1 MSMLA
6 RTANGDLAFPLRVVQ
21 DPTAVT
27 VQKITDEFNLWRG
40 AWVFDQTQGFPWL
53 QNVLGITNPSLNSIR
68 ALFRKALLSTPRV
81 VGVSSL
87 NFSFDSRTR
96 DLRYSWTAQLDT
108 SQVIA
113 GGAGAS
119 FSP

>member
-1 MSMLA
+1 MSMFA
-6 RTANGDLAFPLRVVQ
+6 RLPNGDLAFPLAVVQ
-21 DPTAVT
+21 DPTVCT

-40 AWVFDQTQGFPWL
+40 AWVFDVTQGFPWL
-53 QNVLGITNPSLNSIR
+53 QQVLGLKNPSLNAIR
-68 ALFRKALLSTPRV
+68 SLFRKALLATPRV
-81 VGVSSL
+81 IAVTSL
-87 NFSFDSRTR
+87 NFGFDNQTR
-96 DLRYSWTAQLDT
+96 DVRYAWTAQLDT